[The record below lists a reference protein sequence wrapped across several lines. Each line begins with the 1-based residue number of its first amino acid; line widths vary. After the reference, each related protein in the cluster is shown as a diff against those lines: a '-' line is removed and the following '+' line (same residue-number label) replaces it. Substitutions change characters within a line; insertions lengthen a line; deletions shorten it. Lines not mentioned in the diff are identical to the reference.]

1 MIFGSST
8 KRKLQKIKHK
18 QNTKEKIMQKCI
30 QKLLI
35 IFVTCDIRIHA
46 NYTYTDDRIAPLD
59 GLRTSLVGA
68 GGALGLQA
76 RSTSV

>member
-1 MIFGSST
+1 
-8 KRKLQKIKHK
+8 
-18 QNTKEKIMQKCI
+18 MQKCI